1 MKLTGSHIGEDFSS
15 LLIFSVSDFTN
26 KRMVLS
32 HAPKGLGVVGHLNNG
47 GILLKLKAEQSMYS
61 PDGTGHVPSQEI
73 LGKRSLV
80 GRAVV

>member
-1 MKLTGSHIGEDFSS
+1 M
-15 LLIFSVSDFTN
+15 
-26 KRMVLS
+26 
-32 HAPKGLGVVGHLNNG
+32 VGHLKNG

-61 PDGTGHVPSQEI
+61 PDGTVHVPSQEI